1 MNCSASL
8 NSSSCQKRQNK
19 TFQLAATR
27 LHGVTQRRT
36 EGHLS
41 VVPAHRQ
48 HSRRLV
54 NTASQHER
62 EKKRRKKRRRYRPLR
77 LLFGGCQL
85 GLEAKMA
92 ENLCH
97 KRAADSAL
105 SVDWRATVDKN
116 HFGHLSLEHFERS
129 YQNVFVHLPSARC
142 YNNRTITGKKL
153 LSPAQIAFTCS

>member
-1 MNCSASL
+1 MKE
-8 NSSSCQKRQNK
+8 KRS
-19 TFQLAATR
+19 
-27 LHGVTQRRT
+27 
-36 EGHLS
+36 E
-41 VVPAHRQ
+41 
-48 HSRRLV
+48 
-54 NTASQHER
+54 
-62 EKKRRKKRRRYRPLR
+62 EKKDVAIDPFVFYLADANWDSR
-77 LLFGGCQL
+77 G
-85 GLEAKMA
+85 KMA